1 MGSSQGQRLS
11 SAQSL
16 DFTDEMSQFKAKS
29 DLIFKSD
36 VEHGVSRK
44 RYYERRRNSQP
55 WILKVSLKCLSGNH
69 ILNFDGSRVA
79 KKFFRFFSFF
89 LNK

>member
-44 RYYERRRNSQP
+44 RYYGKGEGTP
-55 WILKVSLKCLSGNH
+55 NH
-69 ILNFDGSRVA
+69 GYSR
-79 KKFFRFFSFF
+79 SH
-89 LNK
+89 